1 MGYGVKVR
9 KKVIASQNLECGTG
23 HRLCKPQLQRRL
35 GSGFASRSFSEGLVQ
50 VEMSVCLFPGIR
62 IFSLL
67 KIAAAI
73 KEFVYLDFT

>member
-9 KKVIASQNLECGTG
+9 KKVTVNQNLVGG
-23 HRLCKPQLQRRL
+23 KVHRHCKPQLQRRL
-35 GSGFASRSFSEGLVQ
+35 GAGFASRSFSEGLAQ
-50 VEMSVCLFPGIR
+50 VEMSVCLFPEIR